1 LYNVFVPNGLQIYYI
16 LTIKKIQAT
25 ARIRLHIVKAQMD
38 AFFYAWWLLF
48 VFFCSF
54 CIFVAYSNIENT
66 ISMKKIPCRAWLLLI
81 ALVFSVA
88 AHADWR
94 FGLHA
99 SYDNTGATVEFEDEK
114 AGTRNI
120 SGFSVGPVITYEFL
134 DYFSVQTGVDFLM
147 NGFATLDKSM
157 ILDVP
162 YEVEDVLF
170 LYYLQ
175 VPLYAVGQL
184 PIRGDEATLLLEVG
198 PNFACGVYDELI
210 STLHVPGVTPMEENY
225 QNVAFGNLLSRF
237 NVSMHVGIG
246 AEYMGARLMVGYN
259 FGLYN
264 LSLPDDYKIHSGG
277 FTLSV
282 GYLF

>member
-1 LYNVFVPNGLQIYYI
+1 
-16 LTIKKIQAT
+16 
-25 ARIRLHIVKAQMD
+25 
-38 AFFYAWWLLF
+38 
-48 VFFCSF
+48 
-54 CIFVAYSNIENT
+54 
-66 ISMKKIPCRAWLLLI
+66 MKKILVRVILLFTTL
-81 ALVFSVA
+81 AVSLS

-99 SYDNTGATVEFEDEK
+99 SYDNTGASVMYGGEK
-114 AGTRNI
+114 GGTRNI
-120 SGFSVGPVITYEFL
+120 SGFSVGPVVAYEFF
-134 DYFSVQTGVDFLM
+134 DYLSVQTGVDFLM

-162 YEVEDVLF
+162 YEVEDVLR

-184 PIRGDEATLLLEVG
+184 PIRGEEATLLLEVG
-198 PNFACGVYDELI
+198 PNFACGVGDEII
-210 STLHVPGVTPMEENY
+210 STLHASGITPIEES
-225 QNVAFGNLLSRF
+225 QSNVAFDNVLSRF

-264 LSLPDDYKIHSGG
+264 LSLVEDTKINSGG

-282 GYLF
+282 GYMF